1 MYFTPLCTRACY
13 NVTVKYPECV
23 LWNRQE
29 VTEVVR
35 GATTPPTC
43 QKPTMAN
50 QTTTADDE
58 KASDD
63 DRLDPQV
70 REHVEQHGSTAH
82 GYDHAPDRGDR
93 A

>member
-1 MYFTPLCTRACY
+1 MEQAGSDRSGPGRDNAPDL
-13 NVTVKYPECV
+13 
-23 LWNRQE
+23 
-29 VTEVVR
+29 
-35 GATTPPTC
+35 PT
-43 QKPTMAN
+43 KTMAN

>member
-1 MYFTPLCTRACY
+1 
-13 NVTVKYPECV
+13 
-23 LWNRQE
+23 
-29 VTEVVR
+29 
-35 GATTPPTC
+35 
-43 QKPTMAN
+43 MAD

-82 GYDHAPDRGDR
+82 GYDYAPERGDR

>member
-1 MYFTPLCTRACY
+1 
-13 NVTVKYPECV
+13 
-23 LWNRQE
+23 
-29 VTEVVR
+29 VTEAVR
-35 GATTPPTC
+35 GAKDAPDLPT
-43 QKPTMAN
+43 KTMAD

-70 REHVEQHGSTAH
+70 REYIEENGAH
-82 GYDHAPDRGDR
+82 GYGYDYAPERGDS

>member
-1 MYFTPLCTRACY
+1 
-13 NVTVKYPECV
+13 
-23 LWNRQE
+23 
-29 VTEVVR
+29 VTEAVR
-35 GATTPPTC
+35 GADTPPTC
-43 QKPTMAN
+43 HKPTMAD

-70 REHVEQHGSTAH
+70 REHVEQHGSIAH
-82 GYDHAPDRGDR
+82 GYDYAPERGDR

>member
-1 MYFTPLCTRACY
+1 M
-13 NVTVKYPECV
+13 
-23 LWNRQE
+23 
-29 VTEVVR
+29 TEAVR
-35 GATTPPTC
+35 GDGTPPTC
-43 QKPTMAN
+43 HKPTMAD

-82 GYDHAPDRGDR
+82 GYDYAPERGDR